1 PDPGPPG
8 PRRPSGDP
16 AEPQPGGPNV
26 EPSPSTGPDPRP
38 EPGKSPGPHPDP
50 GPDRPSTRAR
60 ATAAAAGHR
69 ARALAARIRALPRPT
84 RPQVAIA
91 LAVVAAIALV
101 SWSRCGVNGRPDV
114 AALAAYQ
121 HGGGPMLL
129 DRTGKPLARL
139 TPLARKTVAIAS
151 LPAYLPEAF
160 IAVEDKRFRD
170 HDGVDWRR
178 VPGALVANVRS
189 RGVAQGFSTITMQ
202 LARNVFPER
211 LPFQQR
217 TLKRKL
223 LEIRV
228 AGAIENR
235 FTKDEIIELYL
246 NHIYFGGGAYDIDA
260 AARYYFGKLAAE
272 MTLAQAAT
280 LAALPRVPN
289 QYDPRRDPEKA
300 RARRDLVLT
309 LMERQGRIPAD
320 SAAAARNAKLAVA
333 RRPWPVP
340 AGVRQLRADPV
351 TGMVLTEGC
360 SLPEATDEV
369 FLASS
374 VPETGCPVRYPRGF
388 FDRTMGWLGDLFGDD
403 DEDDDRERYREVRD
417 RGRWGAQSV
426 PAAPKRERRPRF
438 LINDDL
444 SHPSEDGR
452 RKKKGK
458 DRFRD

>member
-1 PDPGPPG
+1 MATLLHAPIVGSFMPTSPYPRPDPGPPG

-189 RGVAQGFSTITMQ
+189 RATSSPSGCRSSS
-202 LARNVFPER
+202 ARSSASCSR
-211 LPFQQR
+211 SAWRGRSR
-217 TLKRKL
+217 T
-223 LEIRV
+223 V
-228 AGAIENR
+228 
-235 FTKDEIIELYL
+235 
-246 NHIYFGGGAYDIDA
+246 
-260 AARYYFGKLAAE
+260 
-272 MTLAQAAT
+272 
-280 LAALPRVPN
+280 LPRM
-289 QYDPRRDPEKA
+289 K
-300 RARRDLVLT
+300 
-309 LMERQGRIPAD
+309 
-320 SAAAARNAKLAVA
+320 
-333 RRPWPVP
+333 
-340 AGVRQLRADPV
+340 
-351 TGMVLTEGC
+351 
-360 SLPEATDEV
+360 
-369 FLASS
+369 SS
-374 VPETGCPVRYPRGF
+374 SST
-388 FDRTMGWLGDLFGDD
+388 
-403 DEDDDRERYREVRD
+403 
-417 RGRWGAQSV
+417 
-426 PAAPKRERRPRF
+426 
-438 LINDDL
+438 
-444 SHPSEDGR
+444 
-452 RKKKGK
+452 
-458 DRFRD
+458 